1 MVQRR
6 SRWMPWIGWGLVAVT
21 FLLFV
26 AGMVRRGQL
35 RERGEDVV
43 RMLFVPSVEQGTLV
57 RRADELARFIRQDS
71 GLMLRTEVPTSYA
84 AVIQALGTGQ
94 ADVAWLPAFAYVI
107 ANARYDAEARLQVV
121 RSVDL
126 HAIVVTR
133 RHPGAPASV
142 PELANMPIA
151 MPMDL
156 PPPLR
161 DVIVDRLD
169 SSAPG
174 WSEVPVET
182 DTASIRALVA
192 EAPQVQGAVSSW
204 VFSGPNDLTGD
215 GRKKLEA
222 ERPGTLA
229 DTQVIDRLAEPVR
242 VDATHYFGCILTRTD
257 SGVDR
262 VSDLTGK
269 TFAFSDETSTSGHI
283 FPRILLQR
291 RAVSL
296 GHDYFAGGH
305 ANVVQ
310 AVWDGKVA
318 GGSSFYSP
326 PSAQQVRD
334 GNLVGDARFL
344 IIKRLPDIEARRQ
357 FLEEVRILALTDPI
371 PNDVCCVRDGFSESV
386 WERFEQSLQRFL
398 ATEVGQAAYFDLVAG
413 VSAARCNDATFD
425 GFRQALSDSGV
436 SAAKILDAAEEKLRQ
451 RSGGGT

>member
-1 MVQRR
+1 
-6 SRWMPWIGWGLVAVT
+6 
-21 FLLFV
+21 
-26 AGMVRRGQL
+26 
-35 RERGEDVV
+35 
-43 RMLFVPSVEQGTLV
+43 MLFVPSVEQGTLV
-57 RRADELARFIRQDS
+57 RRGDELARFIREDS

-107 ANARYDAEARLQVV
+107 AHARYDAEARLQVV

-133 RHPGAPASV
+133 SHPGEPATLA
-142 PELANMPIA
+142 ELARAPIA
-151 MPMDL
+151 VPQDL
-156 PPPLR
+156 PDPLR
-161 DVIVDRLD
+161 HATVERLD
-169 SSAPG
+169 EAAPG
-174 WSEVPVET
+174 WREVPASS
-182 DTASIRALVA
+182 DTEAVRALVA
-192 EAPQVQGAVSSW
+192 DTPQVQAAVSSS
-204 VFSGPNDLTGD
+204 VFSGPHDLTGD

-229 DTQVIDRLAEPVR
+229 DTQVIDRLPEPVR
-242 VDATHYFGCILTRTD
+242 VDATHYYGCILTRTG
-257 SGVDR
+257 SGVRR
-262 VSDLTGK
+262 VVDLSGK

-291 RAVSL
+291 EGVTL

-334 GNLVGDARFL
+334 GHLVGDARFL
-344 IIKRLPDIEARRQ
+344 ILKRLPDMAARRQ

-371 PNDVCCVRDGFSESV
+371 PNDVCCVRQGFSGSV
-386 WERFEQSLQRFL
+386 WERFERSLQRFL
-398 ATEVGQAAYFDLVAG
+398 DTEAGQAAYFDLVAG
-413 VSAARCNDATFD
+413 VAAARCSDATFD
-425 GFRQALSDSGV
+425 GFRQALTDSGV
-436 SAAKILDAAEEKLRQ
+436 SAAKILDAAEAKLQ
-451 RSGGGT
+451 RTAGGDE